1 MWKWLN
7 LGFDG
12 LFGFGASLREVL
24 GGLEAASGPQINP
37 DG

>member
-7 LGFDG
+7 LGFDR
-12 LFGFGASLREVL
+12 LLGFGAGLREIFP
-24 GGLEAASGPQINP
+24 GLEAASGPQINP